1 MAHWTFSQQFPRFC
15 DFTEMNDFQTKGY
28 SHYAQVIASDKCA
41 EIEHVVAGIEEE
53 GMRDGDCFL
62 ESRNGKPKQL
72 QSLHYYRP
80 QFFNDLFQ
88 SAVYPLLVS
97 LFADEYDLSSVEI
110 RNVQLF
116 MKWSGA
122 SGPTNCHQDDFY
134 FNLDLSQKLAVVCW
148 ISLNGASKE
157 SGCLCYE
164 DGSHQLGLLSHSSN
178 ENGVWRIRTG
188 VEGYAGY
195 VQDRDV
201 TKLTSCETKAGDVLV
216 HHCRT
221 IHGALP
227 NTSATP
233 VRKAL
238 TFICILDKK

>member
-1 MAHWTFSQQFPRFC
+1 
-15 DFTEMNDFQTKGY
+15 MNDFETKGY
-28 SHYAQVIASDKCA
+28 HYYRNVISADRCA
-41 EIEHVVAGIEEE
+41 EIERTLAEIEAE
-53 GMRDGDCFL
+53 GMQEGDCFL
-62 ESRNGKPKQL
+62 ETRNGKPKQL
-72 QSLHYYRP
+72 QSLHRYRP
-80 QFFNDLFQ
+80 EFFNHLFQ
-88 SAVYPLLVS
+88 STVHPHLDS
-97 LFADEYDLSSVEI
+97 LFADEYNLASVEI

-134 FNLDLSQKLAVVCW
+134 FNLDLSKQLAVVCW
-148 ISLNGASKE
+148 ISLNGATKE

-164 DGSHQLGLLSHSSN
+164 DGSHQLGLLPHSSN

-195 VQDRDV
+195 VQDREV
-201 TKLTSCETKAGDVLV
+201 TKLTPCETETGDMLI

-227 NTSATP
+227 NTSATV

-238 TFICILDKK
+238 TYICILDKK